1 MGGQCGVGDGKS
13 ISKCQPWG
21 QREEAK
27 SRSGVERR
35 DPFCESLGNP
45 DGRAVMAPLPG
56 VFVKG
61 VRGQDLARGR
71 EGVLWYWVSTGW
83 ERGFS
88 GTIPQISRTGR
99 RRVAGG

>member
-1 MGGQCGVGDGKS
+1 MGDGKS
-13 ISKCQPWG
+13 IGKCQPWG

-27 SRSGVERR
+27 SRSRVESR

-61 VRGQDLARGR
+61 VRGQDLARDR
-71 EGVLWYWVSTGW
+71 EGVLWCWVSIGW
-83 ERGFS
+83 ERAFS
-88 GTIPQISRTGR
+88 GTIPQISRTLR
-99 RRVAGG
+99 RRVPGGWGGG